1 MMPWLNRGED
11 TRTQRTTAAGH
22 FGQGNT
28 GQTST
33 TMAGS
38 DASQIGGPGTTTDQG
53 VRMLHR
59 AAEWVAGAAEM
70 LAVTADSVG
79 RQLELG
85 MSKEMAAAY
94 LEHPKIEVQSNSAR
108 AAVLRKYIYIETL
121 NTTMAGM
128 DTVHF
133 RHGGGWTTRVH
144 PPQKKKNGGRTD
156 SFQKNK

>member
-1 MMPWLNRGED
+1 
-11 TRTQRTTAAGH
+11 
-22 FGQGNT
+22 
-28 GQTST
+28 
-33 TMAGS
+33 MAGS
-38 DASQIGGPGTTTDQG
+38 DASQIGGPGTTTDHG
-53 VRMLHR
+53 VRTLQR

-70 LAVTADSVG
+70 LAATADSVG

-85 MSKEMAAAY
+85 MSKKMAAAY

-121 NTTMAGM
+121 NTTMVGM

-156 SFQKNK
+156 SSKKTKN

>member
-1 MMPWLNRGED
+1 
-11 TRTQRTTAAGH
+11 
-22 FGQGNT
+22 
-28 GQTST
+28 
-33 TMAGS
+33 MAGS
-38 DASQIGGPGTTTDQG
+38 DASQIGGPGKTTDQG

-85 MSKEMAAAY
+85 MSREMAAAY

-121 NTTMAGM
+121 NTTMVGM

-144 PPQKKKNGGRTD
+144 PPQK
-156 SFQKNK
+156 

>member
-1 MMPWLNRGED
+1 
-11 TRTQRTTAAGH
+11 
-22 FGQGNT
+22 
-28 GQTST
+28 
-33 TMAGS
+33 MAGS

-53 VRMLHR
+53 VRTLQR
-59 AAEWVAGAAEM
+59 AAKWVAQAAEM

-108 AAVLRKYIYIETL
+108 AAVLRKHIYIETL
-121 NTTMAGM
+121 NTTMVGM

-144 PPQKKKNGGRTD
+144 PPPKKKGGENR
-156 SFQKNK
+156 

>member
-1 MMPWLNRGED
+1 
-11 TRTQRTTAAGH
+11 
-22 FGQGNT
+22 
-28 GQTST
+28 
-33 TMAGS
+33 MAGS
-38 DASQIGGPGTTTDQG
+38 DASQIGGPGTTTDHG
-53 VRMLHR
+53 VRVLHR

-121 NTTMAGM
+121 LPWQ
-128 DTVHF
+128 
-133 RHGGGWTTRVH
+133 GWTPF
-144 PPQKKKNGGRTD
+144 PPWWEMDDPRPSPSKKKKWGENR
-156 SFQKNK
+156 

>member
-11 TRTQRTTAAGH
+11 TRTPRTTAAGH

-85 MSKEMAAAY
+85 MSNEMAAAY

-121 NTTMAGM
+121 LPWQ
-128 DTVHF
+128 
-133 RHGGGWTTRVH
+133 GWTLSISAMVGDGR
-144 PPQKKKNGGRTD
+144 PASISLKEKRKKWGENR
-156 SFQKNK
+156 